1 MLIFRKLYRDD
12 VPGHPLLL
20 AEGLLVAWLGTLF
33 AGWLFPDEAS
43 LIAVFFATML
53 SLDTIERLLNHNR
66 IAIFE
71 RGVSP
76 RRANLAMGARLLV
89 LFGGAMLG
97 WSILGL
103 GLPLDQV
110 KALFD
115 HQVPPRMSRSLVG
128 MEFGGFR
135 ALYHH
140 NVYVML
146 FFFMVA
152 IPFRQGG
159 IMLAVAWN
167 ASVWGATFGVLARSW
182 AAGGGPPLA
191 SAWGRVLAA
200 VGPHMA
206 LEATAYV
213 LAGLAGVFI
222 SKGLEKHSLLSD
234 VMFSILRS
242 ARNLLLLGLALV
254 WVGAVVEAN
263 VTPILVG
270 LVTSGF

>member
-1 MLIFRKLYRDD
+1 M
-12 VPGHPLLL
+12 
-20 AEGLLVAWLGTLF
+20 AAWFGTFF

-43 LIAVFFATML
+43 LIAVFFATMI
-53 SLDTIERLLNHNR
+53 SQDSIERLLRWNR
-66 IAIFE
+66 VSIFE
-71 RGVSP
+71 RGVAP
-76 RRANLAMGARLLV
+76 RRANLEMGGRLMV
-89 LFGGAMLG
+89 LFSGAMLG

-115 HQVPPRMSRSLVG
+115 HQIPPRMSRSLVG
-128 MEFGGFR
+128 VDFGTFR

-146 FFFMVA
+146 FFFLVSL
-152 IPFRQGG
+152 PFRQGG

-182 AAGGGPPLA
+182 SAGGGPPLV

-206 LEATAYV
+206 LEACAYV

-222 SKGLEKHSLLSD
+222 SKGLEKHELLSD

-242 ARNLLLLGLALV
+242 ARNLLLIGLALV
-254 WVGAVVEAN
+254 WVGAMVEAN
-263 VTPILVG
+263 VTPVLVR
-270 LVTSGF
+270 LVSGG